1 VRHERVKR
9 ARTIRGLTALA
20 LAGSAGMLTG
30 CTETDSWLL
39 DPSVMGRW
47 EHTPTTVPILKRINA
62 IEGPDDEWIQY
73 TDPTPADLV
82 PETSEYR
89 MGPGDRVTIT
99 VYDIPDEGQ
108 RVPYDRIIDTR
119 GIVDLPNI
127 GAINLGGLTIKDAED
142 AVKEAMKPLVT
153 NPLAAVEVLSRQTQR
168 VSIVGAVQNTQQ
180 YIIPTAD
187 YKLYDAL
194 IAAGGFSEASEHIYV
209 IRQVALSD
217 LSTSKPKA
225 GRPTDPMAPGTPP
238 GETLNQIIDDLSTP
252 QNPGGTPPGPAEPK
266 PGASPG
272 VMQPATPNSAQPP
285 IDLIEPGAQPRT
297 AEPTKPTEASQPDAG
312 DSSWVF
318 LNGRWVK
325 VRKPGSGTPQAPE
338 AIASQP
344 AATTSPLVTQRI
356 IRVPM
361 ARLAQGD
368 ARVNIVIRPGDV
380 IRVPPPPQ
388 GNIFVSGQVARVGV
402 YSMTD
407 KLTLIRVLTAAGGLN
422 QTAVPERIDLVRMV
436 GNDRQAMIRLDGK
449 AIAEGTNPDIYLKPN
464 DIINVG
470 TNFWQTPLAIIRNG
484 FRFTYGFG
492 FLADRNFGSDL
503 FGVPP
508 EARARNSF

>member
-1 VRHERVKR
+1 MVK
-9 ARTIRGLTALA
+9 LTALA
-20 LAGSAGMLTG
+20 LAGSAGMLGG
-30 CTETDSWLL
+30 CTETDSWML

-62 IEGPDDEWIQY
+62 IEGADDEWIQY

-99 VYDIPDEGQ
+99 IYDIPDEGQ

-127 GAINLGGLTIKDAED
+127 GAINLGGKTIKDAEN
-142 AVKEAMKPLVT
+142 AVKDAMKALVT
-153 NPLAAVEVLSRQTQR
+153 NPLAEVEVLSRQTQR

-194 IAAGGFSEASEHIYV
+194 IAAGGFSEAGDHIYV

-217 LSTSKPKA
+217 LSTSKPKDN
-225 GRPTDPMAPGTPP
+225 RPTEPLVPTTPG
-238 GETLNQIIDDLSTP
+238 GENLNQIIDDLSTP
-252 QNPGGTPPGPAEPK
+252 KAPAGTPATEPK

-272 VMQPATPNSAQPP
+272 VMQPPATDPSQPP
-285 IDLIEPGAQPRT
+285 IDLIEPGAAPKT
-297 AEPTKPTEASQPDAG
+297 TEPPKPAEATQPDSG

-325 VRKPGSGTPQAPE
+325 VKKPGSGLPQAPE
-338 AIASQP
+338 AIATQP
-344 AATTSPLVTQRI
+344 GETASPLVTQRI
-356 IRVPM
+356 IRVPL
-361 ARLAQGD
+361 ARLAAGD

-388 GNIFVSGQVARVGV
+388 GNVFVSGQVARVGV
-402 YSMTD
+402 YSMSD
-407 KLTLIRVLTAAGGLN
+407 KLTLLRVLTAAGGLS
-422 QTAVPERIDLVRMV
+422 QTAVAERIDLVRMV
-436 GNDRQAMIRLDGK
+436 GNDRQAMIRLDGR